1 MQFANTQA
9 RYYWYFHWIEMHGV
23 NIHNETKVYFIKI
36 FGIFNFVHPPVG
48 LDYQEISTSLEV

>member
-1 MQFANTQA
+1 
-9 RYYWYFHWIEMHGV
+9 MHGV